1 MKPMPAVFDVNTMG
15 PLVPVPSLAQQ
26 AQGHAIDAALD
37 AVEQDKRAQ
46 IAFEATT
53 DKTAEVSVQGEKGRL
68 SGAVYAKAM
77 WGLTKDYVAGVRG
90 VWTFRKR

>member
-1 MKPMPAVFDVNTMG
+1 MSDKPQQLPT
-15 PLVPVPSLAQQ
+15 LAEQ
-26 AQGHAIDAALD
+26 AKGHAIDAALD
-37 AVEQDKRAQ
+37 AVEKDRRAQ

-53 DKTAEVSVQGEKGRL
+53 DKSVEVSVQGEKGRL

-90 VWTFRKR
+90 AWTFRKK

>member
-1 MKPMPAVFDVNTMG
+1 MSLKEQAVK
-15 PLVPVPSLAQQ
+15 
-26 AQGHAIDAALD
+26 AALD
-37 AVEQDKRAQ
+37 QVEKDHRAQ

-68 SGAVYAKAM
+68 SGAVYAKAV

-90 VWTFRKR
+90 VWSFKKK

>member
-1 MKPMPAVFDVNTMG
+1 MSEKAG
-15 PLVPVPSLAQQ
+15 GGPSLTEQ
-26 AQGHAIDAALD
+26 AKGHAITAALD
-37 AVEQDKRAQ
+37 DVEKDRRAQ
-46 IAFEATT
+46 ITFEATT

-90 VWTFRKR
+90 AWTFRK